1 MGGES
6 EAIPLL
12 QSLFRQRRSKT
23 VAARLYAT
31 AVAQAR
37 RPAFYTDFAAPDTM
51 EGRFELYSLHVIL
64 LVRRL
69 RDGGPEADETA
80 QALVDTFT
88 SGLDHGLR
96 EAGVGDLAVPRRMR
110 KLSAAFLGR
119 AEALDAAL
127 GPSPETLEPLLGRT
141 VFDGG
146 QGRAP
151 ELAGYVRDCAA
162 ALAAQPLA
170 ALLDGDAAWPDSTP

>member
-1 MGGES
+1 
-6 EAIPLL
+6 LL

-23 VAARLYAT
+23 VAARLYAS

-37 RPAFYTDFAAPDTM
+37 RPALYVDFAVPDTM

-69 RDGGPEADETA
+69 KDAGVEASETA

-96 EAGVGDLAVPRRMR
+96 EAGVGDLTVPRRMR
-110 KLSAAFLGR
+110 KLGEAFLGR
-119 AEALDAAL
+119 AMALDGAL
-127 GPSPETLEPLLGRT
+127 GPQPDTLEPLLYRT
-141 VFDGG
+141 VFADRE
-146 QGRAP
+146 GRAGA
-151 ELAGYVRDCAA
+151 LAVYVGDCAA
-162 ALAAQPLA
+162 ALAAQPLT
-170 ALLDGDAAWPDSTP
+170 ALLEGEATWPDPAA